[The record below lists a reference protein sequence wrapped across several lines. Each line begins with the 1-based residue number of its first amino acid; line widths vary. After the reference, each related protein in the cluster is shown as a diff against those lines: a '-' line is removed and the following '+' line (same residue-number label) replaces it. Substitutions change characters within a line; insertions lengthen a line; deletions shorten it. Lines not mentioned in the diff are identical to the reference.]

1 MAGVDT
7 KIAGVNDDE
16 SEYDSEEE
24 NETAEDKEA

>member
-1 MAGVDT
+1 MAGVDK

-24 NETAEDKEA
+24 ETAEDKEA